1 MKLCVDIG
9 NSNTVIGIYRNNEQ
23 IARWR
28 ILTDRHITHHNLMAT
43 FHSLL
48 SAHNI
53 SKEAVCCVVIS
64 SVVPTWNHSW
74 TRLSKEYLSVEP
86 SFIHYATD
94 YGITLSVNQ
103 PQQVGA
109 DRIVN
114 AVAAYHEAP
123 EGALIIDSGTAITV
137 DVVTPNA
144 EYIGGAIMPGIL
156 ISLEALVDRTAQLP
170 RVMLDTPAHAIGTTT
185 EESLK
190 SGIFFGFVGM
200 IDKVI
205 NEIIKEI
212 SFSPTIIATG
222 GLAGHFTEA
231 SEYIQRYERDLTL
244 TGLSII
250 GQRIKERS

>member
-9 NSNTVIGIYRNNEQ
+9 NSNTVVGLYREKKQ

-28 ILTDRHITHHNLMAT
+28 IATDRHITMHDLMAT
-43 FHSLL
+43 FHSLM

-53 SKEAVCCVVIS
+53 AKESVCCIIIS

-74 TRLSKEYLSVEP
+74 TRFSKEYFSVEP
-86 SFIHYATD
+86 FFVTPTTD
-94 YGITLSVNQ
+94 TGITLRITQ
-103 PQQVGA
+103 PQQVGS

-114 AVAAYHEAP
+114 AVAAHHRFP
-123 EGALIIDSGTAITV
+123 HGALVVDSGTAITV
-137 DVVTPNA
+137 DVVTPQA

-156 ISLEALVDRTAQLP
+156 ISLEALAERTAQLP
-170 RVMLDTPAHAIGTTT
+170 RVMLDTPEHAIGTTT

-205 NEIIKEI
+205 SEIIKELP
-212 SFSPTIIATG
+212 FSPTIIATG
-222 GLAGHFTEA
+222 GLAGHFADA
-231 SEYIQRYERDLTL
+231 STYIQQYERDLTL
-244 TGLSII
+244 TGLNII
-250 GQRIKERS
+250 GQRITERS